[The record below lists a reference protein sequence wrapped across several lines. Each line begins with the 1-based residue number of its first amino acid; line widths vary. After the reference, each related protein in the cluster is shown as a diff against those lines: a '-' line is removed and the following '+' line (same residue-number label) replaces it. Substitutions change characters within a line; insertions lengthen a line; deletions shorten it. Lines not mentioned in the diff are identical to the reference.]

1 MKKLTTTLAGA
12 TLATAAL
19 FGTAA
24 PANAADTN
32 LSDAEYNKQVQED
45 WGLMINEYF
54 PDVYIPNLGY

>member
-1 MKKLTTTLAGA
+1 MKKLTTTLAGT

-19 FGTAA
+19 FGVVA

-54 PDVYIPNLGY
+54 PGGYILNLGY

>member
-19 FGTAA
+19 FGVAA

-54 PDVYIPNLGY
+54 PGVYIPNLGY